1 LFCFLLGNDLPG
13 IFEAKGW
20 HGPIEIIY
28 DKYSLVISE
37 LLTKAGS
44 FGYLSKLAVTSL
56 CMFIIDEPLESP
68 LKIKFSE

>member
-1 LFCFLLGNDLPG
+1 M
-13 IFEAKGW
+13 IEAKGW

-56 CMFIIDEPLESP
+56 CILFIIDEPLELP
-68 LKIKFSE
+68 I